1 MLIRNKTQNLFSLV
15 LMGLFFL
22 CAIPPCARPQE
33 GPFPNAHDQPP
44 PGWTGPVFKLRQDYP
59 ATKPVVGSKPWKA
72 FDFKTQSIQYLKSV
86 LAYCIEGNVDVD
98 FQLEKNTI
106 RNWYHAPWLH
116 TTNNGREFVHG
127 LTGERSSKPR
137 ELDPNQTDTFA
148 NWAVGM
154 YNAPGGFVIGQVW
167 KDPNSPNPAKAIF
180 PDGTVSCKLL
190 FTTAPVSQVPYLQ
203 NSLEWQA
210 DVSTSSGGARSVQTV
225 RLLQVD
231 VAVRESRANA
241 TTGWV
246 FGTFVYDGNAT
257 GQTLWDRLVPVGLMW
272 GNDPNVTEATKTT
285 TTHLTQTF
293 INPSVGPLQHLG
305 RAGRLNGPVDN
316 PRSSCLSC
324 HSTAEWEAKADNI
337 PAASNPDAMSWFR
350 NIKATRPFTDGERSL
365 GYSLQLAIGIERFH
379 AAHPSQPIGATV
391 SPSIAPSTKTRAI
404 SRGGEEDNN

>member
-1 MLIRNKTQNLFSLV
+1 
-15 LMGLFFL
+15 
-22 CAIPPCARPQE
+22 
-33 GPFPNAHDQPP
+33 
-44 PGWTGPVFKLRQDYP
+44 VFKLRQDYP
-59 ATKPVVGSKPWKA
+59 ATKPAVGSKPWKA

-137 ELDPNQTDTFA
+137 ELDPNQNNTFA

-180 PDGTVSCKLL
+180 PDSAVSCKLL

-231 VAVRESRANA
+231 VAARESRANA

-257 GQTLWDRLVPVGLMW
+257 G
-272 GNDPNVTEATKTT
+272 
-285 TTHLTQTF
+285 
-293 INPSVGPLQHLG
+293 
-305 RAGRLNGPVDN
+305 
-316 PRSSCLSC
+316 
-324 HSTAEWEAKADNI
+324 
-337 PAASNPDAMSWFR
+337 
-350 NIKATRPFTDGERSL
+350 
-365 GYSLQLAIGIERFH
+365 
-379 AAHPSQPIGATV
+379 
-391 SPSIAPSTKTRAI
+391 
-404 SRGGEEDNN
+404 